1 MLEYKLTCSVELKM
15 FFMEKKTTHFC
26 YLSFHVAVVGLCHLF
41 WIVHI
46 LHRAED
52 FLYRHWTCWSV
63 TDVGSR
69 ATLSDPTELVTVTRK
84 EKKKLFTIFD
94 LFCNV
99 LIYFSRFYLT
109 LFQCYCFFCFVFY
122 LKRSKNCCSSASD
135 FIWVTITSTA
145 CSVVVRFWSAVQSL
159 SLFTRWHL
167 ALREK
172 LQSMVTALEYL

>member
-1 MLEYKLTCSVELKM
+1 MFCWTQNVLYGKKNNTFLLFVFSRCCRGFVSSFLNRPHTSQSWRFSVQALNMLKCDWCGITSNPIGSNGTCYCN
-15 FFMEKKTTHFC
+15 KK
-26 YLSFHVAVVGLCHLF
+26 
-41 WIVHI
+41 
-46 LHRAED
+46 RE
-52 FLYRHWTCWSV
+52 
-63 TDVGSR
+63 
-69 ATLSDPTELVTVTRK
+69 
-84 EKKKLFTIFD
+84 KKLFTIFD